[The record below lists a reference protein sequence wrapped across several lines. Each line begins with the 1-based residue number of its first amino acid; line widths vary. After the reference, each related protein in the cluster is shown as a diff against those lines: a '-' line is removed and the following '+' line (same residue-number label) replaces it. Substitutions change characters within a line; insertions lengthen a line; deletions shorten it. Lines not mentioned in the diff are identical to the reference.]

1 MTKTLNAWLC
11 LAFAGILISTSQMA
25 YGQASSSPLPDI
37 TFSTHIPG
45 RQPPFKIV
53 RVLIDN
59 KPIPLD
65 VPVSVSP
72 GWVNRLAIEIQNV
85 SKKDIV
91 YGEVIVEFPETGTGN
106 PADNK
111 PTFTTISSLGREP
124 ATAFLRRDGTSRP
137 VPESMLHRP
146 EIRIPPGETMRFSF
160 NANPN
165 DTSEADVYRL
175 AGAIHKV
182 TVLPRTFFF
191 ADGSIW
197 RGGGFAIPAPPP
209 IVWREVSPDEF

>member
-65 VPVSVSP
+65 VAVSVSP
-72 GWVNRLAIEIQNV
+72 GWVNRLAIVVQNV
-85 SKKDIV
+85 SKKEMI
-91 YGEVIVEFPETGTGN
+91 YGEIIVEFPETGTGEN
-106 PADNK
+106 NK
-111 PTFTTISSLGREP
+111 PMLSTVNFLGRQP
-124 ATAFLRRDGTSRP
+124 AHAFLRRDGTSRS
-137 VPESMLHRP
+137 VSDVMLHHP
-146 EIRIPPGETMRFSF
+146 EIRIPPGGTMRFTF
-160 NANPN
+160 NANPDN
-165 DTSEADVYRL
+165 TLEADVYRL
-175 AGAIHKV
+175 TAVHKV
-182 TVLPRTFFF
+182 IVVPRIFYFT
-191 ADGSIW
+191 DESKW
-197 RGGGFAIPAPPP
+197 EGGTYLVPTQAP
-209 IVWREVSPDEF
+209 IVWNEGSPDDF